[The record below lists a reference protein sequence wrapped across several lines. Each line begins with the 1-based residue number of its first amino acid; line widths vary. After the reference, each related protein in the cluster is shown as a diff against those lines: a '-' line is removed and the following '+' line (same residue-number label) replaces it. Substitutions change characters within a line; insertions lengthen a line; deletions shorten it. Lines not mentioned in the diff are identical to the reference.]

1 MARGA
6 ARRGPGPGRYLVAA
20 AAGLGVAIA
29 GGALL
34 AVTPTPLLIILPL
47 ILTGFLVGQVMT
59 TVAGGSAPTLAA
71 LAFLCGAGGPI
82 LGSAALLALASAG
95 PSFSLRAREALDS
108 TLHSLGPLGVVL
120 LLMAGVIAA
129 IRAR

>member
-1 MARGA
+1 M
-6 ARRGPGPGRYLVAA
+6 AA
-20 AAGLGVAIA
+20 AAGLGMAMA
-29 GGALL
+29 GGVLL
-34 AVTPTPLLIILPL
+34 ALMPTPLLVILPL
-47 ILTGFLVGQVMT
+47 ILTGFLVGQVMA
-59 TVAGGSAPTLAA
+59 TVARGRPPGLAA
-71 LAFLCGAGGPI
+71 LAFFFGAGGPI

-108 TLHSLGPLGVVL
+108 TMHSLGPFGVVL